1 MREIKTKTPFS
12 IMLAL
17 LGGLGIIFLLAY
29 QASSNF
35 TASVNKARAD
45 NQHTTFYIANKLRT
59 IVREVD
65 LTLVDLAEDPDHS
78 ATLIT
83 DLPSRF
89 QRIQARLPQLDNL
102 AFIESDGKLSFQLQ
116 SAPAFSLEQDY
127 FAILQNAPKTPT
139 LHTSSPGS
147 SPAILIAQQVQR
159 DGNTGLFVARIGQ
172 SYLKHL
178 LNHGQA
184 QSGQAVY
191 LLDKNFKV
199 LAQSPASAPEPQL
212 SPASMARLT
221 TMASSPASAV
231 AHTDLSTELLTLYA
245 IPDSPLIIM
254 TRNSADV
261 YLAQWKR
268 SVLYY
273 IAAGLVM
280 LTLTLLMAFYFWRS
294 QRLTSNLKVK
304 ELKLSAS
311 EARFRQMIETTPVG
325 LVLVRMPDFFITY
338 INQPA
343 AKMFGWPQ
351 AAALSKRAHELYYDR
366 IDFLHHSD
374 QALSDKPV
382 NNAECLLKHKEG
394 TPFWASISMS
404 ASKTAE
410 GTTLMIGL
418 SDITQRKRLE
428 DELKRRA
435 TTDSLSGLANRA
447 YFMES
452 AQQEITRAKRYQ
464 HPTCIVMMDIDFF
477 KKVNDQYG
485 HQTGDTV
492 IKVMANLC
500 RASLRDNDLLAR
512 IGGEEFAALL
522 PETNLAKAYEVAER
536 LRNHIAA
543 HRITLDDGSELRF
556 TTSIGISELYSDD
569 VNVEA
574 PLKRADQ
581 ALYSSKHA
589 GRNRTSC
596 YSEPIEVESPDSTA
610 PQANNLPH

>member
-1 MREIKTKTPFS
+1 MREIKIKTPFS

-35 TASVNKARAD
+35 TASINKARAD
-45 NQHTTFYIANKLRT
+45 NLHTTFYIANKLRT

-65 LTLVDLAEDPDHS
+65 LTLIDLAESTSQTPSNND
-78 ATLIT
+78 
-83 DLPSRF
+83 DLSSRL
-89 QRIQARLPQLDNL
+89 QRIQQRLPQLDNL
-102 AFIESDGKLSFQLQ
+102 ALIDSDGKLSLQLHN
-116 SAPAFSLEQDY
+116 APALSLEQDY
-127 FAILQNAPKTPT
+127 FNILQNAPKTPT
-139 LHTSSPGS
+139 LHTSSPGN
-147 SPAILIAQQVQR
+147 PLGILIAQQLER
-159 DGNTGLFVARIGQ
+159 DGSTGLFVARIGKN
-172 SYLKHL
+172 YLQQL
-178 LNHGQA
+178 VNHGQVQAGQSVYILDQHLKLIA
-184 QSGQAVY
+184 Q
-191 LLDKNFKV
+191 F
-199 LAQSPASAPEPQL
+199 PASAPEPHLSAASLKQL
-212 SPASMARLT
+212 N
-221 TMASSPASAV
+221 TMASSAASAV
-231 AHTDLSTELLTLYA
+231 AHTDSATEMLSLHA
-245 IPDSPLIIM
+245 IPNSPLIIM

-261 YLAQWKR
+261 YLAEWKR

-273 IAAGLVM
+273 IGAGLVM
-280 LTLTLLMAFYFWRS
+280 LVLTLLMAFYFWRS
-294 QRLTSNLKVK
+294 QRLTSNLKAK
-304 ELKLSAS
+304 EIKLSAS

-374 QALSDKPV
+374 QALSERPV

-447 YFMES
+447 CFMDT

-464 HPTCIVMMDIDFF
+464 HPTCILMMDIDFF

-500 RASLRDNDLLAR
+500 RASLRDNDVLAR

-522 PETNLAKAYEVAER
+522 PETTLAKAYEVAER
-536 LRNHIAA
+536 LRNHIAE
-543 HRITLDDGSELRF
+543 HRIPLDDGSELRF
-556 TTSIGISELYSDD
+556 TTSIGISELHIDD

-581 ALYSSKHA
+581 ALYASKHG
-589 GRNRTSC
+589 GRNRTSS
-596 YSEPIEVESPDSTA
+596 YTA
-610 PQANNLPH
+610 PAQAESGSNEPAVGE